1 MGEVGIEVRVAEVE
15 GAEDMADLRESREDS
30 RDVGEGGEGGVYDQ
44 MGLPSSEAS
53 SVKRVFSIKV
63 FQRLVCENKG
73 KRMRVISISFLI
85 RIFDLVY

>member
-1 MGEVGIEVRVAEVE
+1 MEV
-15 GAEDMADLRESREDS
+15 AEDMADLRESREDS

-63 FQRLVCENKG
+63 FQRLVCEKEEG
-73 KRMRVISISFLI
+73 ERARVISISFLI
-85 RIFDLVY
+85 CIFSFSLLIL